1 MSASAVR
8 PGRLRRSANPIG
20 RGAARRLA
28 PLAAAS
34 VLCLVGCVPVVA
46 TGPTTS
52 EDREIGEVTAVS
64 LETSGDLSIAE
75 GEPSL
80 VIHAPSEALE
90 RLTSETDGET
100 LRLGTTPGPAIVV
113 GVIRYELTVPDLK
126 AIDLN
131 GSGDVTA
138 TVSSADALRLDID
151 GSGDV
156 EWTGLDA
163 ESVTIRVAGS
173 GDVEVAGVTST
184 LDIDLDGSGDIDA
197 GALRSQ
203 DAVVSIAGS
212 GDVDVAAS
220 DTLSAA
226 ISGSGR
232 VTYSGDPAVSAA
244 ISGSGD
250 VVPGD
255 P

>member
-1 MSASAVR
+1 MSTPAAR
-8 PGRLRRSANPIG
+8 PGRLRRRTNPTG
-20 RGAARRLA
+20 RAATRLLT

-34 VLCLVGCVPVVA
+34 VLCLAGCVPVVA
-46 TGPTTS
+46 TGPMTS
-52 EDREIGEVTAVS
+52 EDREIGAVTAVS
-64 LETSGDLSIAE
+64 LETSGDLTITE
-75 GEPSL
+75 GEPAL

-100 LRLGTTPGPAIVV
+100 LRLGTTPGSAIIV
-113 GVIRYELTVPDLK
+113 GEIRYELTVPDLE

-131 GSGDVTA
+131 GSGDVAA
-138 TVSSADALRLDID
+138 TVSSAGAIRLDID

-173 GDVEVAGVTST
+173 GDVEVAGVSST
-184 LDIDLDGSGDIDA
+184 LEIDLDGSGDIDA
-197 GALRSQ
+197 AALDAQ

-232 VTYSGDPAVSAA
+232 VTYSGSPAVSAA
-244 ISGSGD
+244 VSGSGD
-250 VVPGD
+250 VVPAD